1 MRKLK
6 EVLRLRYELKLGYQQ
21 IGRSCAIAPSSV
33 HKYLKRAEAA
43 NIAWPLPEG
52 WDEAKLEA
60 TLFPRAESNLPA
72 KRPARMSPDFAS
84 IHEQLRSHKHLTLQL
99 LWEEYRQANPD
110 GYRYSRFCELYQ
122 RWRSK
127 LDVVLRQEHKA
138 GEKMFVD
145 WAGATIPVY
154 DRNTGIAWPAPLF
167 VAALGASSCTWA
179 EATRDQQMEAW
190 LRCHVHAFEHFH
202 GIPALVVPD
211 NTKTGVSKAH
221 RYDPDLN
228 PTYYNFALHC
238 GFGIVPARPYKP
250 RDKAKVENAVQV
262 AERWIVAAL
271 RHRKFF
277 SLEELN
283 QAIGELL
290 HQLNHRPFRKK
301 DGTRASVWETVD
313 KPALKLLPLEPFDL
327 SEWSRARV
335 NIDYHVAFDANLY
348 SAPYNLVQELV
359 EIRST
364 ATTVEIL
371 HKGTRVASHLRSRGR
386 GQVIT
391 NEEHRPKSHRAHLEW
406 TPSRMIH
413 WAETIG
419 PNTARLFEKIM
430 ADKPHPEMGYRGC
443 LGIIRL
449 AEKYSVQRVEA
460 ASERALIT
468 GACRYKSVES
478 ILKNSLDQMP
488 VASPPPSSPPPGTP
502 PHDNIRGSE
511 YFE

>member
-1 MRKLK
+1 MRKLR
-6 EVLRLRYELKLGYQQ
+6 EVLRLRFELKLGYQQ
-21 IGRSCAIAPSSV
+21 IGRSCAISVSTV

-43 NIAWPLPEG
+43 GLGWPLPED
-52 WDEAKLEA
+52 WDEARVEA
-60 TLFPRAESNLPA
+60 MAFPRTGPTAAEKS
-72 KRPARMSPDFAS
+72 PARTSPDFAA
-84 IHEQLRSHKHLTLQL
+84 IHEQLRGSKYVTLQL
-99 LWEEYRQANPD
+99 LWEEYRQGNPE

-138 GEKMFVD
+138 GEKVFVD
-145 WAGATIPVY
+145 WAGATIPVH
-154 DRNTGIAWPAPLF
+154 DPHTGQAWQAPLF
-167 VAALGASSCTWA
+167 VAALGASSYTFA
-179 EATRDQQMEAW
+179 ECTRDQQMESW
-190 LRCHVHAFEHFH
+190 LRMHVRAFEHFG
-202 GIPALVVPD
+202 GIPALAVPD
-211 NTKTGVSKAH
+211 NTKTGVTRAH

-262 AERWIVAAL
+262 AQRWIVAAL
-271 RHRKFF
+271 RHHKFF

-283 QAIGELL
+283 LAIRELL
-290 HQLNHRPFRKK
+290 TKLNNRPFRRR
-301 DGTRASVWETVD
+301 DGSRASVFAAID
-313 KPALKLLPLEPFDL
+313 KPALKPLPVEPFDL

-335 NIDYHVAFDANLY
+335 NIDYHVSFDSNLY
-348 SAPYNLVQELV
+348 SVPYNLVHELV

-364 ATTVEIL
+364 PATVEIL
-371 HKGTRVASHLRSRGR
+371 HKGARVASHLRSRGR
-386 GQVIT
+386 GQAVT

-406 TPSRMIH
+406 TPSRMVH
-413 WAETIG
+413 WAESIG
-419 PNTARLFEKIM
+419 PNTAQLFERIM
-430 ADKPHPEMGYRGC
+430 NDWPHPEMGYRGC

-449 AEKYSVQRVEA
+449 AGKYSAQRVEA
-460 ASERALIT
+460 AAERALLT

-478 ILKNSLDQMP
+478 ILKNSLDQ
-488 VASPPPSSPPPGTP
+488 VPPSSPPPAITP